1 MLICLLTPF
10 RRRRENGSFTEAEE
24 KHIYVYIYA
33 HTFRNISFSVSGTSV
48 KCFVCFKHGREWERE
63 RNLKEPERKSVEFSS
78 DSEVDAW
85 SSSFLQFLLG
95 RKKGR
100 IMKCICDRSS
110 ALSRSSTRDIL
121 TSVSNSLYHA
131 FFFFLSFFEVGEG
144 RREGFFLVFVRLVSW
159 IRYMPLFFREC
170 FFFSNYRG
178 LTLVYVTFWFLLES
192 ENTRDKSN
200 MFLPRLEMS
209 HHTSRK

>member
-48 KCFVCFKHGREWERE
+48 KCFVCFKRGREWERE

-100 IMKCICDRSS
+100 IMKCICGRSS

-131 FFFFLSFFEVGEG
+131 FFSFF
-144 RREGFFLVFVRLVSW
+144 FF
-159 IRYMPLFFREC
+159 
-170 FFFSNYRG
+170 
-178 LTLVYVTFWFLLES
+178 
-192 ENTRDKSN
+192 
-200 MFLPRLEMS
+200 
-209 HHTSRK
+209 